1 MSTTLRVFVGEHWP
15 ERPVTRWVALD
26 ATGEV
31 MQQGESDALHWP
43 QTEFCEAVMSAPQ
56 VSWLRTDIPERVS
69 RLDLQQVV
77 ASSLEDRLLE
87 DPDQCHLTLC
97 ARDGAVADV
106 LVASRNRVRNVLAQ
120 FTALKRPLSA
130 LFSELQARRPAGSG
144 CAVML
149 AAEAAIVHRPG
160 DTPLTLD
167 MPDPADPPP
176 LLAVALQSGNGA
188 GRDPIV
194 ICPGPGVAVDLPT
207 WRKALGIDGIA
218 LGPEYRWHVLD
229 AGAVD
234 LLHHEFEPGQ
244 RRSNLWQLVKSPA
257 LVAAGALVA
266 YLVVALFQIGVQQY
280 RIGET
285 RDRIAEL
292 FRGAFPEVPAVA
304 PLAQTRRQLDALRAS
319 NGQLRSDDVLSLLA
333 AVADVLGAEGKD
345 AVRSVTFEKHR
356 LTVVFAP
363 PWSSRLDALQ
373 RQLSARG
380 LAATV
385 SGSQNASALV
395 VERDLSR

>member
-1 MSTTLRVFVGEHWP
+1 
-15 ERPVTRWVALD
+15 
-26 ATGEV
+26 
-31 MQQGESDALHWP
+31 
-43 QTEFCEAVMSAPQ
+43 
-56 VSWLRTDIPERVS
+56 
-69 RLDLQQVV
+69 
-77 ASSLEDRLLE
+77 
-87 DPDQCHLTLC
+87 
-97 ARDGAVADV
+97 
-106 LVASRNRVRNVLAQ
+106 
-120 FTALKRPLSA
+120 
-130 LFSELQARRPAGSG
+130 
-144 CAVML
+144 
-149 AAEAAIVHRPG
+149 
-160 DTPLTLD
+160 
-167 MPDPADPPP
+167 
-176 LLAVALQSGNGA
+176 
-188 GRDPIV
+188 
-194 ICPGPGVAVDLPT
+194 
-207 WRKALGIDGIA
+207 
-218 LGPEYRWHVLD
+218 
-229 AGAVD
+229 
-234 LLHHEFEPGQ
+234 
-244 RRSNLWQLVKSPA
+244 
-257 LVAAGALVA
+257 VA

-292 FRGAFPEVPAVA
+292 FRGAFPGVPAVA